1 MKRKGQGI
9 GSFFGGKD
17 GGGHKAKLLQEAIFS
32 GGFHHH
38 VYLPALNRQ
47 NSFDHGNSLRW
58 LNLRKFF
65 TFAQM
70 SKRGAKLHP

>member
-9 GSFFGGKD
+9 GRFFGGKD

-38 VYLPALNRQ
+38 VY
-47 NSFDHGNSLRW
+47 
-58 LNLRKFF
+58 
-65 TFAQM
+65 
-70 SKRGAKLHP
+70 